1 VLIYIPCPPCSHAAE
16 NRSSA
21 CRRPCSE
28 DATNT
33 KSFAESKRLIL
44 HFPAMTPTSTRLFI
58 HVIYSTFSKRS
69 VHSTHSCR
77 NPTPTVKGCVLPS
90 LTRAQTYVQ
99 ECSELFQIIF
109 WAAGWSLEFNS
120 CRGDWCERSCPRG
133 ATAFHS
139 VAWSLS
145 TNLPYLERKFW
156 NTAEL

>member
-1 VLIYIPCPPCSHAAE
+1 MLTCSGHWFWFSERHNTLINLVLIYIPRPPCSHAAE

-21 CRRPCSE
+21 CRRPCSK

-58 HVIYSTFSKRS
+58 HIMYSTFSKRS

-90 LTRAQTYVQ
+90 LTWAQTNAQ

-109 WAAGWSLEFNS
+109 WAAAAIGGRLKPEI
-120 CRGDWCERSCPRG
+120 
-133 ATAFHS
+133 
-139 VAWSLS
+139 
-145 TNLPYLERKFW
+145 
-156 NTAEL
+156 